1 MTSAAAT
8 PGPRSAGRPRDPH
21 ARRRLL
27 DAALEEYAERG
38 WSGFTM
44 DGVARRAG
52 VGKSTLY
59 RRWADK
65 ESLLNDTLTVWSN
78 QVDQV
83 DTGTLRGDLEL
94 MASNLLRYYL
104 DPAGWVTLRLVVD
117 AAVLTTA
124 PARFAE
130 EVVDRNLKAA
140 AVLID
145 RAVDRNEIA
154 PGTPTRQLTEFFYG
168 GVTISA
174 LGIPADQRT
183 MTDTEIEARTRP
195 LVDFLMTSV
204 TVL

>member
-1 MTSAAAT
+1 
-8 PGPRSAGRPRDPH
+8 
-21 ARRRLL
+21 
-27 DAALEEYAERG
+27 
-38 WSGFTM
+38 M

-52 VGKSTLY
+52 VGKSTIY

-65 ESLLNDTLTVWSN
+65 ESLLTDTLTSWSN

-83 DTGTLRGDLEL
+83 DTGTLRGDLQL
-94 MASNLLRYYL
+94 MATNLLRYYL

-124 PARFAE
+124 PARFAD

-140 AVLID
+140 AALID
-145 RAVDRNEIA
+145 RAVARGEIA
-154 PGTPTRQLTEFFYG
+154 PGTPTRQLTEFLYG

-174 LGIPADQRT
+174 LGIPGDQRA
-183 MTDTEIEARTRP
+183 MGDDEIEARTKP

-204 TVL
+204 TLI